1 MSDAERDPVLRRALD
16 ELRKLPP
23 ADVAAMRRVVAAAA
37 AARVTPFDSE
47 PGVLSP
53 RRGRSIRLWMA
64 VGIAA
69 ASAFVGFV
77 LRGAWTSKPDVAQV
91 AAGASTIV
99 DSTRSAMRT
108 VAATELEAA
117 PVSQQFVFN
126 DSRAHKVSVVGDFN
140 RWNPTTTPMVRSA
153 DGELWSVTIPILP
166 GRHMYA
172 FIVDDSMFTLDPTAP
187 KARDPDLG
195 ADGSIVVV
203 GRP

>member
-1 MSDAERDPVLRRALD
+1 MTDVDRDPMLRRALE
-16 ELRKLPP
+16 ELRKVP
-23 ADVAAMRRVVAAAA
+23 APDVAAIRRVVAAAA

-47 PGVLSP
+47 PVVLSP

-69 ASAFVGFV
+69 ASAFVGFA
-77 LRGAWTSKPDVAQV
+77 LRGVWTSKPFAAPVM
-91 AAGASTIV
+91 AGASVV

-108 VAATELEAA
+108 VATTELEPAA
-117 PVSQQFVFN
+117 IPHQFVFN
-126 DSRAHKVSVVGDFN
+126 SAGAHKVSVVGDFN
-140 RWNPTTTPMVRSA
+140 RWNPTSTPMIS
-153 DGELWSVTIPILP
+153 DGELWSVTIPIVP

-172 FIVDDSMFTLDPTAP
+172 FMVDDSLFTLDPAAP

-195 ADGSIVVV
+195 ADGSIVIV

>member
-1 MSDAERDPVLRRALD
+1 MTDAERDPVLRRALD
-16 ELRKLPP
+16 ELRRLPP

-53 RRGRSIRLWMA
+53 RRGRSIRLWMV

-69 ASAFVGFV
+69 ASAFVGFT
-77 LRGAWTSKPDVAQV
+77 LRGAWTARARVAPALV
-91 AAGASTIV
+91 ASV
-99 DSTRSAMRT
+99 SDSAQSMFKK

-117 PVSQQFVFN
+117 AIPHQFVFN
-126 DSRAHKVSVVGDFN
+126 SARAHKVSVVGDFN
-140 RWNPTTTPMVRSA
+140 RWNPDSTPMVRSS
-153 DGELWSVTIPILP
+153 DGELWSVTIPIVP

-172 FIVDDSMFTLDPTAP
+172 FMVDDSLLTLDPTAP

-195 ADGSIVVV
+195 ADGSIAIV